1 MDSYNLTNGVHMTQ
15 NEILNVDVLKK
26 EWGFGGVLMSD
37 WTSTYDAIGA
47 ANGGLDVEM
56 PSPKFM
62 NRANLLPA
70 IQQGTVSVATIDD
83 KVRRILRV
91 AIQLRLAR
99 PRADRPNDFAL

>member
-1 MDSYNLTNGVHMTQ
+1 
-15 NEILNVDVLKK
+15 
-26 EWGFGGVLMSD
+26 MSD

-91 AIQLRLAR
+91 AIRFGWLDREQTDLTISRYNREGDQVALRRRAR
-99 PRADRPNDFAL
+99 RRRSAEK